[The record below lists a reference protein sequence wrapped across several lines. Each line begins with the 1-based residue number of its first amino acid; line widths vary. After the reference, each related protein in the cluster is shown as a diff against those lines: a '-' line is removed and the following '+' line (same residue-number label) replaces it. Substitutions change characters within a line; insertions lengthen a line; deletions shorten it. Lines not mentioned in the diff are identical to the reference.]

1 MNSTKQYIDEIELE
15 TFKKTLKK
23 IESQKLSYDNLTMLS
38 ALLITELNKP
48 TRKPI
53 SLSNWLDIE
62 GGVTKAIRKIP
73 AKAGGHGKHQTNN
86 DFFDLMKQNYLRY
99 IDKYPDIKRS
109 KNWHAKRLIN
119 HFKKYGCKITSI
131 ENLARK
137 ISKWK

>member
-1 MNSTKQYIDEIELE
+1 MNSIKQYIDEIELE

-23 IESQKLSYDNLTMLS
+23 IESQNLSYDNLTILS
-38 ALLITELNKP
+38 ALLITELNEP
-48 TRKPI
+48 IRKPI
-53 SLSNWLDIE
+53 SLSNWIDIE

-86 DFFDLMKQNYLRY
+86 DFLDLMNQRFSRQ
-99 IDKYPDIKRS
+99 IKRHPNKS
-109 KNWHAKRLIN
+109 NIWHAMRLIE
-119 HFKKYGCKITSI
+119 HYSRLGCTLSSP